1 MLRYGT
7 DLGNAGTRPGVDPRE
22 LDRLADTGLGRLG
35 ALRAATAGSAAAP
48 GVRFRSGLIEIG
60 RPAAIVV
67 LPGDPLAEPG
77 VWRSPMAVVADGR
90 LLDNSRPD
98 RLNP

>member
-35 ALRAATAGSAAAP
+35 ALRAATQAAAAAP
-48 GVRFRSGLIEIG
+48 GIRSRTGLIRAG
-60 RPAAIVV
+60 LPAAMVV
-67 LPGDPLAEPG
+67 LAGDPIAEPG
-77 VWRSPMAVVADGR
+77 HWRVPLAVIADGR
-90 LLDNSRPD
+90 LLRNDPS
-98 RLNP
+98 